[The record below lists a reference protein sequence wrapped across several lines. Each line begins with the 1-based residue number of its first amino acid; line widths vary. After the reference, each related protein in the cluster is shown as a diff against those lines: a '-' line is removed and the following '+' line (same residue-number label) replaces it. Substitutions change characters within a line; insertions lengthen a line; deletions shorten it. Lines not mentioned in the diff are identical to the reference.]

1 MARFRKVATAFL
13 LIMSVSPTLAD
24 EGASGL
30 YVPGNFGFG
39 AGVTPDPGLYLS
51 SGVGYYDGAIKV
63 YIEGGKILLDVEKRP
78 FSAAFAALWVPETK
92 ILGGRIGLSLGSSY
106 SFAWAHGVVT
116 GLIDAEKTVEGWGL
130 GDTIPR
136 AQIGWTS
143 GAWSNTFYLTCER
156 PWAMLF
162 ITWYCGRPP
171 RKEFSNQL
179 MMRLPALVRAMRPAP
194 SESKISS
201 STARQ
206 VSPRMPI
213 TAAAVSKLE
222 MGFAT

>member
-1 MARFRKVATAFL
+1 MARFTKVATPLL
-13 LIMSVSPTLAD
+13 LIMSVSPTLTD

-51 SGVGYYDGAIKV
+51 SGIGYYDGDIKV
-63 YIEGGKILLDVEKRP
+63 YIEGGKIVLDVDKRP

-130 GDTIPR
+130 GRHYTACADWLDIWGLVQHVLPYGL
-136 AQIGWTS
+136 A
-143 GAWSNTFYLTCER
+143 SNRT
-156 PWAMLF
+156 
-162 ITWYCGRPP
+162 
-171 RKEFSNQL
+171 
-179 MMRLPALVRAMRPAP
+179 LPTRV
-194 SESKISS
+194 
-201 STARQ
+201 
-206 VSPRMPI
+206 
-213 TAAAVSKLE
+213 
-222 MGFAT
+222 